1 MKKLCI
7 TILTSLLLVSCSNG
21 THTVKSY
28 LGRLYAKDWD
38 PYAQRVVC
46 IYILQSSKAM
56 GSSEAYL
63 HKGQTECPR
72 FATIYT
78 DGRVEFITN
87 YG

>member
-7 TILTSLLLVSCSNG
+7 TILTSLLLASCSSG
-21 THTVKSY
+21 THTVNSY
-28 LGRLYAKDWD
+28 LGRLFAKNWD
-38 PYAQRVVC
+38 SYAQQVVC
-46 IYILQSSKAM
+46 IYRIHSQEAWGM
-56 GSSEAYL
+56 SEAYL

-72 FATIYT
+72 FAKIYT